1 MGNVMNHFDNQ
12 VAFNDGYHIT
22 HHAKPYLHWTEMPFE
37 FLTNLEKYAEHDPV
51 VIDRTGFFDVGFN
64 LIIRAKFDPDGA
76 WKWLIER
83 FELFISVVQEHAMSN
98 IVLRHGCCTLRPM
111 WAPLG

>member
-64 LIIRAKFDPDGA
+64 LIVRAKFDPDGA
-76 WKWLIER
+76 WKWLINRFVHFTPER
-83 FELFISVVQEHAMSN
+83 DPMKRSRRFS
-98 IVLRHGCCTLRPM
+98 RHV
-111 WAPLG
+111 